1 MKVRFQQHYL
11 CVSPCLVA
19 PKQNLDPV
27 PAVRKP
33 HPSRSPSPA
42 LKQAHHQFLA
52 APAALPLWK
61 AAHIDRTRT
70 TDTLED

>member
-1 MKVRFQQHYL
+1 VVQ
-11 CVSPCLVA
+11 
-19 PKQNLDPV
+19 PKQNIETA

-33 HPSRSPSPA
+33 QARSAPQA

-61 AAHIDRTRT
+61 AAQIDRTRT
-70 TDTLED
+70 TDTLEE